1 MKPATKA
8 RFLQDIAERSTTI
21 DPLAAVLNGVF
32 YKDGGDKQL
41 LELNQVE
48 GRWLM
53 EDIDED
59 QYVFHRIYS
68 PNSYALSNTA
78 QSIIKDLKIKVPDNA
93 SNVVFTFLDLMA
105 EDLEYDFG
113 FKIHDTLLNDMLPPH
128 SKATGFIRTIHNDD
142 LVQSY
147 IIGVLA
153 NGRLYYIGMTFIN
166 SPGLMEYWKDDI
178 EGFLSGNDFTDLDIH
193 IYLDKYRYDVNLLED
208 VIKSSELRRDL
219 DTRRYDAT
227 GDVVWRS
234 PHNYLMGLMQENGS
248 VIESF
253 TNMWYIRFYEE

>member
-21 DPLAAVLNGVF
+21 DPLAAVLNGIF

-59 QYVFHRIYS
+59 QYAFHRIYS
-68 PNSYALSNTA
+68 PDSYSLSNSA
-78 QSIIKDLKIKVPDNA
+78 QTLIKDLKIKVPDNA
-93 SNVVFTFLDLMA
+93 TNIVFTFLDLMA

-128 SKATGFIRTIHNDD
+128 SKATGSIRSIYYDN

-147 IIGVLA
+147 IIGVLV
-153 NGRLYYIGMTFIN
+153 NSRSYYIGMTFIN

-178 EGFLSGNDFTDLDIH
+178 EGFLNGNDFTDLVIH
-193 IYLDKYRYDVNLLED
+193 NYLDKYRYDVNILED
-208 VIKSSELRRDL
+208 VIKTDEFKRDL
-219 DTRRYDAT
+219 DTRRYGAT
-227 GDVVWRS
+227 SDVVWRS
-234 PHNYLMGLMQENGS
+234 PHNHLMGLMQENGS
-248 VIESF
+248 VIEDF
-253 TNMWYIRFYEE
+253 TSMWYVRFYEK